1 MGINCLTVVEWRG
14 LLAEFGIIG
23 TACNCCTIQW
33 EAWCASTKST
43 SEWRKLAAWNNW
55 GHFRASSS
63 QLKIVE
69 KDKHSCLETLCKD
82 PQICL
87 QFQFLPCELIWLR
100 TQKYAC
106 ELHETPSIQ
115 SAKTSGEKNW
125 IYAEFPP
132 ILEGFSNIHEALLVF
147 PDNPLPTHLNIHTG
161 LILYWPYYST
171 AHAAELKD
179 WSH

>member
-33 EAWCASTKST
+33 ELDA
-43 SEWRKLAAWNNW
+43 
-55 GHFRASSS
+55 HQQS
-63 QLKIVE
+63 QHQNGGSLVE

-115 SAKTSGEKNW
+115 SAKTSGEKFW
-125 IYAEFPP
+125 ICAEFPP